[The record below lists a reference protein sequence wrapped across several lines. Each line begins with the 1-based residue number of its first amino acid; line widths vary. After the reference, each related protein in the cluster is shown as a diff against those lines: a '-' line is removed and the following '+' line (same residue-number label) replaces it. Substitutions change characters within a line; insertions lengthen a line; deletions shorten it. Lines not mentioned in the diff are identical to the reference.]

1 MDTVKQFLDLFLHL
15 DKHLAE
21 IVSSCGL
28 WTYGVLFAI
37 VFCETG
43 LVVTPF
49 LPGDSLLFAAGA
61 LTVNTS
67 LQVGYLLVLLILAAV
82 IGDAV
87 NYAVGYYMGEA
98 MIRSKS
104 SLIKPKHLARTHAF
118 FAKYGKM
125 TIVLARF
132 APIVRTFAPFVAG
145 MAKMRYREFAVYNVT
160 GAIAWV
166 CLFVVGGR
174 LFGNLPLVKEY
185 FPLVI
190 VAIIV
195 LSVLPI
201 AYEVWRQRRN
211 ALGADRSQC
220 APDAVNHRPPDTGS
234 TG

>member
-1 MDTVKQFLDLFLHL
+1 METVKQFIDLFLHL

-21 IVSSCGL
+21 LVSSCGL
-28 WTYGVLFAI
+28 WTYGALFAI

-43 LVVTPF
+43 LIVMPF

-61 LTVNTS
+61 LTANTS
-67 LQVGYLLVLLILAAV
+67 LQIGWLLVLVVLAAV

-87 NYAVGYYMGEA
+87 NYAVGYYLGEA
-98 MIRSKS
+98 IIRRKS
-104 SLIKPKHLARTHAF
+104 RLIKPEHLAKTHEF

-145 MAKMRYREFAVYNVT
+145 MGKMRYAEFAVYNVT
-160 GAIAWV
+160 GAVAWV
-166 CLFVVGGR
+166 CLFVIAGR

-185 FPLVI
+185 FSLVI
-190 VAIIV
+190 GAIIV

-201 AYEVWRQRRN
+201 VYEVWRQRRN
-211 ALGADRSQC
+211 ARRADRSQC
-220 APDAVNHRPPDTGS
+220 LPDFTSQDA
-234 TG
+234 